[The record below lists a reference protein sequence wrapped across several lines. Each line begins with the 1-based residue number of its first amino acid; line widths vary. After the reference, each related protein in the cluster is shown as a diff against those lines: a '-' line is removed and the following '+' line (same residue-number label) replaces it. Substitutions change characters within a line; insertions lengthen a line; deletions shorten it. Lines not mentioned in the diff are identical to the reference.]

1 MRAMFLKTMFLTVL
15 VREDH
20 CSIKKSIF
28 YVYRGKSAST
38 SLERADTHM
47 VKHKIDT
54 VQKLASFLLSSNLH
68 LCVCMCSRRETE
80 LYFKH
85 L

>member
-1 MRAMFLKTMFLTVL
+1 MFLKTMFLTVL

-20 CSIKKSIF
+20 CSIKKSGGF
-28 YVYRGKSAST
+28 YVYRGKRAST

-54 VQKLASFLLSSNLH
+54 VQKPASFLLSSNLH
-68 LCVCMCSRRETE
+68 LCVCMRSRRETE

>member
-1 MRAMFLKTMFLTVL
+1 MRISA
-15 VREDH
+15 EDNMRHVCMRVNDEGNVSEDNVSH
-20 CSIKKSIF
+20 CLLSS
-28 YVYRGKSAST
+28 RG
-38 SLERADTHM
+38 SLPLQTDRHM

-54 VQKLASFLLSSNLH
+54 VQKPASLLLSSNLH
-68 LCVCMCSRRETE
+68 LCVCMRSRRETE